1 MVFCTVVNSIITGII
16 LLLVIGNQVNNAK
29 SCAL

>member
-16 LLLVIGNQVNNAK
+16 LLLVIRRQVNNAK